1 LPVSDNALCT
11 KVPAGYFDN
20 LAGEIVKRVR
30 ASEAAT
36 ASEELVYL
44 SPMLN
49 RISKT
54 GPYSVPGGYFDSIE
68 EKLAQIIF
76 TSKDQT
82 VEEELENLSPLL
94 LQLRDK
100 PTYSVPEHYFEQLEA
115 TQ

>member
-1 LPVSDNALCT
+1 MAQRDYILQELREINSSLAGIGQRPMYQ
-11 KVPAGYFDN
+11 VPTGYFDN

-36 ASEELVYL
+36 ASEELVHL

-82 VEEELENLSPLL
+82 VEEELENG
-94 LQLRDK
+94 
-100 PTYSVPEHYFEQLEA
+100 
-115 TQ
+115 